1 MNDPIYKAQAYEIA
15 KIASNISALKFQ
27 NSMLREQLQ
36 YELQTS
42 RSRLESI
49 DLLKEKNAKLRELAE
64 NLLMGFIYLE
74 TPQWQQDCIDRAL
87 HLRHELGVLPMEKL
101 NAYELG
107 IEVD

>member
-1 MNDPIYKAQAYEIA
+1 MLGEYDTGYENCI
-15 KIASNISALKFQ
+15 
-27 NSMLREQLQ
+27 NSMVKQVEDMQFCINQLNVENAKLREQLQ
-36 YELQTS
+36 Y
-42 RSRLESI
+42 
-49 DLLKEKNAKLRELAE
+49 DLKEKNAKLRELAE

-74 TPQWQQDCIDRAL
+74 TPQRQQDCIDCAL